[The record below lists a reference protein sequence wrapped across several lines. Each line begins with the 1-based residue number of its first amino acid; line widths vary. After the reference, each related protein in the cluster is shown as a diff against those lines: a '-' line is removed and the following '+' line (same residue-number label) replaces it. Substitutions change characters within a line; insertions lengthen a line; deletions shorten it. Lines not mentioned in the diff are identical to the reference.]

1 MSIARIKKGD
11 TVIVASGNDAGK
23 TGTVRSVDRKAGTA
37 IVEGVNVHKK
47 AVRRTETA
55 QGGLI
60 PREFPVRL
68 CKLMPFDADAKKG
81 SRVST
86 IVKDG
91 KKVRQFKSS
100 GKAVPAPKT
109 SEK

>member
-1 MSIARIKKGD
+1 MSIARIKKSD
-11 TVIVASGNDAGK
+11 TVIVVSGNEAGK
-23 TGTVRSVDRKAGTA
+23 TGVVRSVNRKEGTA

-47 AVRRTETA
+47 AVRRTETE

-81 SRVST
+81 SRVAT
-86 IVKDG
+86 VVKDG
-91 KKVRQFKSS
+91 KKVRQLKAS
-100 GKAVPAPKT
+100 GKT
-109 SEK
+109 M